1 LLDSNTNFT
10 IISNKPLK
18 IQAEFTLA
26 EEGGDYSNIMNFST
40 GVLHFQ
46 RNYKEGNDNINATQ
60 VRSYYFKTQCI
71 SNSPRRPSVIASF
84 HKIMPKF

>member
-1 LLDSNTNFT
+1 LNNS
-10 IISNKPLK
+10 
-18 IQAEFTLA
+18 EFTLA

-60 VRSYYFKTQCI
+60 VTAYQYLGMTKIARAS
-71 SNSPRRPSVIASF
+71 SVIASF

>member
-1 LLDSNTNFT
+1 LRVR
-10 IISNKPLK
+10 K

-60 VRSYYFKTQCI
+60 VTAYQYLGMTKIARALKI
-71 SNSPRRPSVIASF
+71 PSF
-84 HKIMPKF
+84 FC

>member
-1 LLDSNTNFT
+1 
-10 IISNKPLK
+10 LK

-40 GVLHFQ
+40 GVLHFR

-60 VRSYYFKTQCI
+60 VTAYQYLADIFFFQHI
-71 SNSPRRPSVIASF
+71 FGN
-84 HKIMPKF
+84 KICRKLIQTARK